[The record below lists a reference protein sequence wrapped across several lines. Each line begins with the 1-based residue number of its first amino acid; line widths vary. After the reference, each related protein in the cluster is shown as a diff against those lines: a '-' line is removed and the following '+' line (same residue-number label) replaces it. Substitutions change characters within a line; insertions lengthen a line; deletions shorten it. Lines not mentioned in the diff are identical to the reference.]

1 MTDDVIINFSP
12 MSKQLQEGV
21 NLGPGLLEEQHI
33 EIFSVANFALSKKHL
48 VIKRFVQNI
57 VLLKKWFSSC
67 YLENAMKNAMR

>member
-1 MTDDVIINFSP
+1 

-21 NLGPGLLEEQHI
+21 NLGPGLLKKQHI
-33 EIFSVANFALSKKHL
+33 EMFSVANFVLSKKHL

-57 VLLKKWFSSC
+57 VILKKWFSSC